1 MSKKNICIVDY
12 SVGNHA
18 SVLNSFRELNCRV
31 MVSNDPAVMDAADIL
46 ILPGVGAFPSAM
58 KALHDLDL
66 VSYLKEEAGKQRPI
80 IGICLGMQ
88 LLTDASHEKQYTKG
102 LGLIPGEIVP
112 MLDPEWHIGWNTI
125 ECVQSDRLLQP
136 SDSNLF
142 YFNHSFVY
150 DGSSEYQVCV
160 SKHHNTFPSVI
171 RSGSVLGIQFHPE
184 KSQEAGNKLLTNLI
198 LGLGNA

>member
-18 SVLNSFRELNCRV
+18 SVLHSLRGLNCRV
-31 MVSNDPAVMDAADIL
+31 RVSNDSAVMDAADIL

-66 VSYLKEEAGKQRPI
+66 VSYLQEEARKQRPI

-88 LLTDASHEKQYTKG
+88 LLTDASHEQEYNKG

-125 ECVQSDRLLQP
+125 ECVQNDPLLQP
-136 SDSNLF
+136 SDGKLF
-142 YFNHSFVY
+142 YFNHSFAY
-150 DGSSEYQVCV
+150 DGPTEYQACI
-160 SKHHNTFPSVI
+160 SRHHNAFPSVI
-171 RSGSVLGIQFHPE
+171 RSGSVLGMQFHPE
-184 KSQEAGNKLLTNLI
+184 KSQEAGNKLLKNLI
-198 LGLGNA
+198 FGVR